1 MTDGQGYF
9 SGSPGCIL
17 GSIFKLIS
25 MRAFILSVVLFAVC
39 IGCAKQPSLP
49 SDSKFNVTAVLND
62 TAWFGTGKVLRLIEQ
77 GQKIEKAKKFTLVV
91 FTDIDYPGMGNGP
104 NPNTDN
110 GCVDPECTRT
120 QGLLIYNVPLK
131 KGTYKI
137 NKLDKKSELPNERA
151 NFANIGNSGGMLNRY
166 IYTGSTPGR
175 ILVAN
180 LEDHFEACAKFYKEA
195 QVQTVL
201 HFRCFSSSSIL
212 LYMHLCLILIL
223 FISIMLFMLLLVLIC
238 SFSSR

>member
-1 MTDGQGYF
+1 
-9 SGSPGCIL
+9 
-17 GSIFKLIS
+17 

-77 GQKIEKAKKFTLVV
+77 GQKIENAKKFTLVV

-137 NKLDKKSELPNERA
+137 SKLDKKSELPNEHA
-151 NFANIGNSGGMLNRY
+151 NFAYIGNSGGMLNRY
-166 IYTGSTPGR
+166 IYTGSTPGTIKITKVNKALGTVEGR
-175 ILVAN
+175 FDISFSQDTILDLLPLRGKMRTTA
-180 LEDHFEACAKFYKEA
+180 
-195 QVQTVL
+195 
-201 HFRCFSSSSIL
+201 HFRNGLFRIKITDVL
-212 LYMHLCLILIL
+212 LK
-223 FISIMLFMLLLVLIC
+223 
-238 SFSSR
+238 